1 MESVLEH
8 GHEVVALVR
17 SAEGKLI
24 NDLRI
29 TYVYGDIT
37 DPLSLSGIMNGCEV
51 VIHLVGI
58 IREVPRKGITMN
70 RIHVEGTRN
79 IVTETKKTGINRF
92 LHMSALG
99 VKENSRVAYHQSKWE
114 AEQIVRESGLSY
126 TIFRPSVIF
135 GEGGP
140 GPNFVDQLRDLV
152 KNAPIVPVIGDGS
165 SLLQPVS
172 VKNVADGFAKG
183 LELKQTIGKTYEL
196 GGPEQIS
203 YLKILS
209 LIADSLDKR
218 LKKIHVPITLMKYI
232 VPIMGKIPQFPI
244 TNDQLTMLLEGN
256 ITSKAETYYN
266 DFGLQPIPFEI

>member
-1 MESVLEH
+1 MQSVLEH
-8 GHEVVALVR
+8 GHEVVALIR
-17 SAEGKLI
+17 SVEGQL
-24 NDLRI
+24 LYEPRV

-37 DPLSLSGIMNGCEV
+37 DPQSLSGVMDGYDV

-58 IREVPRKGITMN
+58 IREVSKKGITMN

-79 IVTETKKTGINRF
+79 IVTEAKKAGINRF

-99 VKENSRVAYHQSKWE
+99 AKQNSHTAYHQSKWE

-140 GPNFVDQLRDLV
+140 GPNFVNQLRDLV

-172 VKNVADGFAKG
+172 IKNVADGFAKG
-183 LELKQTIGKTYEL
+183 VELKQTIGKTYEL

-218 LKKIHVPITLMKYI
+218 LRKIHVPITLMKYI
-232 VPIMGKIPQFPI
+232 VPIMEKIPQFPI

-256 ITSKAETYYN
+256 ITSTAETYYK
-266 DFGLQPIPFEI
+266 DFGIEPIPFEV